1 VPLSGDKKKEIIDH
15 FHLHEKDTGS
25 PEVQI
30 ALLTQ
35 TINELTL
42 HMQKHPKDLHSR
54 YGLLKMVGKRRRLL
68 TYLRDSDIESYRHLV
83 EQLDLRR

>member
-1 VPLSGDKKKEIIDH
+1 MPLSGDKKKEIIDH

>member
-1 VPLSGDKKKEIIDH
+1 MPLSGDKKKEIIGH
-15 FHLHEKDTGS
+15 FHLHDSDTGS

-35 TINELTL
+35 QINELTL
-42 HMQKHPKDLHSR
+42 HMQKHPKDMHSR
-54 YGLLKMVGKRRRLL
+54 YGLLKMVGRRRRLL
-68 TYLRDSDIESYRHLV
+68 TYLRNTDIESYRHLV